1 MDYRTLGN
9 SGCAVSSL
17 CLGTMT
23 FGVEADETVAHQ
35 QLDRFVE
42 AGGTL
47 VDTAD
52 VYGDGRS
59 EQIVGRWFARR
70 PAEVTEPVVLAT
82 KGRFNLSGDNSPN
95 GAGLS
100 ARHLTRA
107 LDASLRRLGLDTVDL
122 YQVHAFDALTP
133 MEETLRTLDQFVR
146 AGKIRYYGLSN
157 FTGWQLTK
165 AVHLARA
172 LNVTGPVT
180 LQPQYSLLAREIEWE
195 IVPAVLD
202 AGMGMLP
209 WSPLGGGWLSGKY
222 RRDQRPTGATRLG
235 EDPGRGM
242 EAYDRRGTD
251 RTWHVIDAVQKVAED
266 RGVSMAE
273 VALAWVTARPGVSS
287 TILGARTLDQ
297 LEANLRSAGLHLTA
311 AETAALDAASDPH
324 PVDYPY
330 GELGIDQRSRTLG
343 AYPPCEMVGGPI
355 GSPVRFRQAR
365 IREKPRREE
374 AHDVASTAPLLDH
387 WFRGRRRPLR
397 VGAAVLAGAEHGPGP
412 AGHRRCG
419 PSVRLL
425 RVRGTSRARV
435 RRPPRDRGGPDALGP
450 RDAGRPGVPCTPGR
464 VTDGSAG
471 RAASIARPGW
481 GVRATSPASR
491 ARVTGTVNLRRK
503 PGQRGSGQRRPM
515 VE

>member
-1 MDYRTLGN
+1 MEYRTLGY

-35 QLDRFVE
+35 QLDRFLE

-52 VYGDGRS
+52 VYGGGRS
-59 EQIVGRWFARR
+59 EEIIGRWFARR
-70 PAEVTEPVVLAT
+70 PADLTEPVVLAT
-82 KGRFNLSGDNSPN
+82 KGRFHFAGDNSPN
-95 GAGLS
+95 RAGLS

-122 YQVHAFDALTP
+122 YQVHAFDPLTP

-146 AGKIRYYGLSN
+146 SGKIRYYGLSN

-172 LNVTGPVT
+172 LDVAGPVT

-195 IVPAVLD
+195 IVPAVID
-202 AGMGMLP
+202 AGMGLLP

-222 RRDQRPTGATRLG
+222 RRDQRPSGATRLG

-266 RGVSMAE
+266 RGTSMAE
-273 VALAWVTARPGVSS
+273 VALAWVTGRPGVSS

-297 LEANLRSAGLHLTA
+297 LETNLRSADLHLTA
-311 AETAALDAASDPH
+311 AETAALDAVSDPH

-330 GELGIDQRSRTLG
+330 GELGVDQRSRSL
-343 AYPPCEMVGGPI
+343 PH
-355 GSPVRFRQAR
+355 S
-365 IREKPRREE
+365 
-374 AHDVASTAPLLDH
+374 
-387 WFRGRRRPLR
+387 
-397 VGAAVLAGAEHGPGP
+397 
-412 AGHRRCG
+412 
-419 PSVRLL
+419 
-425 RVRGTSRARV
+425 
-435 RRPPRDRGGPDALGP
+435 
-450 RDAGRPGVPCTPGR
+450 
-464 VTDGSAG
+464 
-471 RAASIARPGW
+471 
-481 GVRATSPASR
+481 
-491 ARVTGTVNLRRK
+491 
-503 PGQRGSGQRRPM
+503 
-515 VE
+515 